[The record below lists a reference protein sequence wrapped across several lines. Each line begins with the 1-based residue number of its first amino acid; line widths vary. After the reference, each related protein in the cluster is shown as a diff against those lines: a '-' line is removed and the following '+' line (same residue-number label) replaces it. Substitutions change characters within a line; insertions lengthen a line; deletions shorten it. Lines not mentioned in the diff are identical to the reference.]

1 MLKQKTIAKE
11 ALFFGIGVH
20 TGSRTELRFVPAEPN
35 TGIRFVRV
43 DLPGKPEIK
52 ADIRNVIGFVRGTTI
67 GNSEVN
73 VHTVEHVLAALSG
86 FGITNLIVEINDK
99 EPPVG
104 DGSSLAYV
112 DMIKRAGVVEQD
124 DVVEVFAPSEVIHV
138 RENDTILVILP
149 YDGFKISYTVS
160 FNHPNLKAQYL
171 SLDINQQSFVDEI
184 ASARTFCFYREVE
197 ALMNQGLIKG
207 GSLDNAVV
215 IGDNA
220 IFAKEELRYSNEF
233 VRHKMLDLIG
243 DTYLLGM
250 PIRCH
255 IVAIKSGHAA
265 NIKLTQ
271 QLLAEYQK
279 TQSKCGLA
287 S

>member
-11 ALFFGIGVH
+11 ASFFGIGVH
-20 TGSRTELRFVPAEPN
+20 TGSRTGLRFIPAEPN
-35 TGIRFVRV
+35 TGIKFVRV
-43 DLPGKPEIK
+43 DLPGRPEIK

-73 VHTVEHVLAALSG
+73 VHTVEHVLATLSG
-86 FGITNLIVEINDK
+86 FGITNLIVEIDDK

-104 DGSSLAYV
+104 DGSSLVYV
-112 DMIKRAGVVEQD
+112 DMIKKAGVVEQD
-124 DVVEVFAPSEVIHV
+124 DVVEVFSPSEIIHV
-138 RENDTILVILP
+138 RENDTILVVLP

-160 FNHPNLKAQYL
+160 FKHPNLKAQYL
-171 SLDINQQSFVDEI
+171 SLDINRQSFVEEI

-220 IFAKEELRYSNEF
+220 IFAKEELRYPDEF
-233 VRHKMLDLIG
+233 VRHKILDLIG

-271 QLLAEYQK
+271 HLLAEYQK
-279 TQSKCGLA
+279 TQSKCGL
-287 S
+287 SS